1 MSRNNRVN
9 WLAKDMGIKSKGG
22 LLDLVDNQIKV
33 VYRINDDEFDYLCEV
48 MSDDELDIFVTDKP
62 TIADKRKMIE
72 LLNKHIKYE

>member
-1 MSRNNRVN
+1 MSRINRVN

-33 VYRINDDEFDYLCEV
+33 VYRINDDEFDYLCGV